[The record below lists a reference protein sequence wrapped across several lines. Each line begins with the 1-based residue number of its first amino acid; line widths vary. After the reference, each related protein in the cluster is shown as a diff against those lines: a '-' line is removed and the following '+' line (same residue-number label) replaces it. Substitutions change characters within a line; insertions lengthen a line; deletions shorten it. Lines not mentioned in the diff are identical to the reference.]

1 MRLIDTLSAASLLAT
16 AGMAMAQTG
25 DAGNDKSMIEV
36 LQSLEAEGYSAFED
50 IDREHN
56 HYDVTATDANGVRV
70 ELEVDLQNAEVLRS
84 ERED

>member
-1 MRLIDTLSAASLLAT
+1 MRLIDALSAASLFAI
-16 AGMAMAQTG
+16 AGMAMAQNT
-25 DAGNDKSMIEV
+25 APSNDMSMIEV

-50 IDREHN
+50 IEREHN
-56 HYDVTATDANGVRV
+56 HYDVTATDANGVRI